1 MNYPRITDNSFSD
14 VSRLGGGYLT
24 LWALRRS
31 LFRVTGLF
39 AGLILEIG
47 RILGLKDL
55 GKAFL
60 PSRWEA
66 HSYLPSMGDGCQ
78 SANLHSPSPPWG
90 HLKLAHVL
98 GFALLMGC
106 DSTDWVVEAKQ
117 CFCSLPGLV
126 VLYRARRK
134 HAEGSCSPFS
144 QDPKQN

>member
-1 MNYPRITDNSFSD
+1 MR
-14 VSRLGGGYLT
+14 
-24 LWALRRS
+24 
-31 LFRVTGLF
+31 GLF

-47 RILGLKDL
+47 RILDLKDL

-66 HSYLPSMGDGCQ
+66 HSYLPSVGDRCQ
-78 SANLHSPSPPWG
+78 SANLHSPSPPQD

-98 GFALLMGC
+98 RLALLMGC

-126 VLYRARRK
+126 VLYLERRE
-134 HAEGSCSPFS
+134 HAERSCSPFS
-144 QDPKQN
+144 LDPQTELVIGNRTQRN